1 MFHKMKRFVAAGLTL
16 ALGITAIPTSA
27 LAADT
32 ANVTGSQGSTL
43 SAVSAKFID
52 AENGK
57 EIADT
62 EKYNVSHE
70 EKKPQNIANYTY
82 LDYTESVEHVYSH
95 KDLTYIIG
103 YPDKTV
109 RSDKGLTR
117 AEAAMIFYRLYDGEY
132 PTLQRRMS
140 NATFKDVKAGAWYYT
155 AVELLYN
162 VGILNGKT
170 TDTMLPNAPIT
181 RAEFAVMAARFR
193 DLKYVDGN
201 KFNDVPLGHWAYSYI
216 NAASEVGWIR
226 GYEDGSFRPDKNI
239 SRVET
244 ISLVNGMINRS
255 VTMET
260 LKKLGV
266 KNPYTDLPEN
276 HWGYTD
282 IMEATVP
289 HSAEEWHGS
298 HYNNGK
304 YNVIIEK
311 FVDQNGKEIAK
322 SVTLDGKPER
332 SPKAIPAY
340 EYRGYIRTITYKYTN
355 GDAQPAIVKAASA
368 KQVTVGEEVTYTV
381 KLSNKNTASSAWK
394 KVVLTDRIPSELS
407 FVQGSVYVDGKAQQH
422 IFANN
427 TLTVSIGDIAAGKT
441 VAVTF
446 KAKVKDGM
454 YNKTIYNTAV
464 AKGQNGFVTDK
475 DGKKTN
481 EYTAKDNGIYVDKGE
496 TKPYVQKSADKKTA
510 AVGDKL
516 LYTVKFG
523 NGKDAVYDIESAV
536 FKDVIPSEMDF
547 VDGSVQLDGKS
558 ANYTYDAEKRT
569 LTVNLGNIKP
579 KQEKTV
585 TFAVMVGKS
594 AYNKTIKN
602 TAVMSGKNIKDTE
615 GSDAG
620 VVVGEGRTYH
630 SIVKKADKQTASVGE
645 RIKYT
650 LTISNSEF
658 ATVPIRN
665 AVVSDVIPDGLIFE
679 HGSVMVNGK
688 PSDKYTYDDAAH
700 KLTVPMGD
708 IAPDTKQ
715 TVDFTVT
722 VDKSAYDKK
731 IYNIGV
737 LTSDNIPET
746 EGKDDGVDIDDGK
759 ARPTIVK
766 TADKRTANVGDE
778 VNYTITVGNRYG
790 ATVPIRNVAVLD
802 TIPEGLN
809 FVRGSVEVD
818 GAPTNNYTYNEKNR
832 KLVVLMDSIAPDT
845 ERTVDFTV
853 TVDKS
858 AYGKTI
864 YNVGILDADNIPE
877 IEDKDDGINVGDG
890 KAKPTI
896 EKDVSVPTA
905 SVGDRITYT
914 IKVGNKDTATV
925 PLENT
930 VFTDMIPQGLKF
942 EYGSV
947 TVDGAGVSSSYE
959 EYTRL
964 LTVPLGDLA
973 PDTVKTI
980 TFAATVEPSAYNTT
994 IINLG
999 TVSAD
1004 KVDNVQDKDNGLIVG
1019 DGKTNLAVT
1028 KRVNTQSAK
1037 VGDTL
1042 SYTIDVS
1049 NASGA
1054 EVAIRKTIMTDTI
1067 PNGVSLVPGSVM
1079 VDGMSA
1085 KYSYDNALR
1094 KLTVPLENIAPDQTK
1109 QITFN
1114 VTVDSSS
1121 YGKHIDV
1128 NTAFVEGENAPEQHA
1143 SSDGVDI
1150 EDGVADGRAG
1160 AKTVNKTSASVGD
1173 TITYTITLSNG
1184 AMATA
1189 DWENAVV
1196 TDVIPDGLS
1205 FVQGSVKKDGLA
1217 TTEYS
1222 YTAENNT
1229 LTLNPYAIAPDT
1241 QVVYTFDATVDEG
1254 TQGQYIVNTAILD
1267 DNGTQTPLPDSG
1279 VQIDKGQAKPIVSKE
1294 ASVATAEVG
1303 DTITYTITAQN
1314 DMDATAAWKNVVMTD
1329 TLPTGVQLIGNVYI
1343 NNEVALH
1350 KLSGNALSVLVGDIA
1365 AGESVKITFDV
1376 QILDSAA
1383 GNTLTNVVVMHG
1395 ENGNET
1401 ATDNGVEVPPVKKNP
1416 DDESSFYVK
1425 KDVDKV
1431 HINVSP
1437 SATKEQK
1444 RATFTITVG
1453 NNSEEVWKRVVLK
1466 DTLDTSILT
1475 PVLKSN
1481 VYVDGVINDSWSFTN
1496 KVFTLELGDIQ
1507 PNTKKQIKIT
1517 VEFKNN
1523 AANKKYTNIAT
1534 AAGEN
1539 GNITGKSPEIEI
1551 KGFDEL
1557 VVTDIHH
1564 QLFKGYK
1571 SNEWRPNDPIS
1582 LQEACAVIYRTQIG
1596 ESGGTWL
1603 PHGTVT
1609 VPAFKYPSN
1618 ANPSGLR
1625 DKQYTVG
1632 EESEWAISQG
1642 IVPAASFDV
1651 SKMTQI
1657 DDTSNAQPGKTWE
1670 INKELSSNGYLRI
1683 FPSGSDL
1690 DALLSHAF
1698 GKTQGWS
1705 ATKKV
1710 TRLDFAKAVI
1720 GMQGRSAKPH
1730 TEDFSGHM
1738 SHFTDV
1744 SGDIQSIVTEVSHQH
1759 DYIMDTDGNEYWT

>member
-1 MFHKMKRFVAAGLTL
+1 MFHRIKRFVAAGLTL
-16 ALGITAIPTSA
+16 ALGIAAIPTSA

-117 AEAAMIFYRLYDGEY
+117 AEAATIFYRLYDGEY
-132 PTLQRRMS
+132 PALQRRMS

-216 NAASEVGWIR
+216 NAASEAGWIR

-355 GDAQPAIVKAASA
+355 GDAQPSIVKTANA

-394 KVVLTDRIPSELS
+394 KVVLTDKIPSELS

-510 AVGDKL
+510 VVGDKL
-516 LYTVKFG
+516 LYTVKCG

-536 FKDVIPSEMDF
+536 FKDVIPSEMNF

-558 ANYTYDAEKRT
+558 ADYTYDAAKRT

-585 TFAVMVGKS
+585 TFAV
-594 AYNKTIKN
+594 
-602 TAVMSGKNIKDTE
+602 
-615 GSDAG
+615 
-620 VVVGEGRTYH
+620 
-630 SIVKKADKQTASVGE
+630 
-645 RIKYT
+645 
-650 LTISNSEF
+650 
-658 ATVPIRN
+658 
-665 AVVSDVIPDGLIFE
+665 
-679 HGSVMVNGK
+679 
-688 PSDKYTYDDAAH
+688 
-700 KLTVPMGD
+700 
-708 IAPDTKQ
+708 
-715 TVDFTVT
+715 T
-722 VDKSAYDKK
+722 VDKSAYGKT
-731 IYNIGV
+731 IYNVGI
-737 LTSDNIPET
+737 LDADNIPEV
-746 EGKDDGVDIDDGK
+746 EDKDDGVDIDDGK

-864 YNVGILDADNIPE
+864 YNIGILDADNIPE

-905 SVGDRITYT
+905 NVGDRITYT

-947 TVDGAGVSSSYE
+947 TVDGTGVSSSYE
-959 EYTRL
+959 EDTRL

-994 IINLG
+994 ITNLG

-1028 KRVNTQSAK
+1028 KRVSTQSAK

-1054 EVAIRKTIMTDTI
+1054 EVAIRKTVMTDTI

-1109 QITFN
+1109 QITFG

-1196 TDVIPDGLS
+1196 TDVIPKGLS
-1205 FVQGSVKKDGLA
+1205 FVQGSVKKDGRA
-1217 TTEYS
+1217 TNEYS
-1222 YTAENNT
+1222 YTAENHT

-1383 GNTLTNVVVMHG
+1383 GNTLTNVVVMNG

-1416 DDESSFYVK
+1416 DENGFYVK

-1431 HINVSP
+1431 HIDVSP

-1496 KVFTLELGDIQ
+1496 KIFTLELGDIQ

-1523 AANKKYTNIAT
+1523 AANKQYVNLAT

-1551 KGFDEL
+1551 KGIKDI
-1557 VVTDIHH
+1557 VVTNIHH

-1596 ESGGTWL
+1596 ENGGTWL

-1609 VPAFKYPSN
+1609 VPAFRYPN
-1618 ANPSGLR
+1618 GT
-1625 DKQYTVG
+1625 QYPIG
-1632 EESEWAISQG
+1632 EESEWAISHG
-1642 IVPAASFDV
+1642 IIPAASFDV
-1651 SKMTQI
+1651 TKMTEI
-1657 DDTSNAQPGKTWE
+1657 DDTANAQPGKTWE

-1710 TRLDFAKAVI
+1710 TRLDFAKAII

-1730 TEDFSGHM
+1730 TENFSGHI
-1738 SHFTDV
+1738 SHFGDV
-1744 SGDIQSIVTEVSHQH
+1744 GGDIQSIVTEVSHQH
-1759 DYIMDTDGNEYWT
+1759 DYIMDTDGNEYWI